1 MLQGIS
7 GRYKASVGAVGSGGA
22 PWVLRVTV
30 SPPPGMRAARGRLPL
45 CGAGRGVCRPP
56 WLQGVRRLPR
66 RAGGRAAPQPATL
79 PALPRRAAPALPA
92 LAPPLLTAPGSS
104 PRGSPAPPHPG
115 PLRPAVACP
124 PLRWP
129 PAHNA
134 SVQVMSW
141 GGGGPSGCRGDW
153 EGMLGAA
160 ASSSDQYRPVQPVR
174 DVVYLQVCVCVTP
187 LYLYIGVYKGV

>member
-1 MLQGIS
+1 M
-7 GRYKASVGAVGSGGA
+7 GATGD
-22 PWVLRVTV
+22 RV
-30 SPPPGMRAARGRLPL
+30 PPPGMRAARGRLPL

-141 GGGGPSGCRGDW
+141 GGGGP
-153 EGMLGAA
+153 LVAA
-160 ASSSDQYRPVQPVR
+160 AIGKGCWEQLPPAQTSTDQYS
-174 DVVYLQVCVCVTP
+174 L
-187 LYLYIGVYKGV
+187 